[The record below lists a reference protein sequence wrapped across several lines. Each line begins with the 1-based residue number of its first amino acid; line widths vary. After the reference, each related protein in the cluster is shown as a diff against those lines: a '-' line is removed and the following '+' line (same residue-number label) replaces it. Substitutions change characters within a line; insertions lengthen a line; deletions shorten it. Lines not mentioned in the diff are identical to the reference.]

1 MRTFKGTQAVRN
13 PSRKTLHRL
22 IAALALLTA
31 VVVGFS
37 LTVFAYFTDSLVNAG
52 NTIASGRFSADLM
65 VAADENGD
73 TPLYTRAGVLNADA
87 EVILDGYAGQ
97 TVYVRVAAGADST
110 VAFQLRLTAEAGGR
124 TLLAVPGTGDNPVLE
139 PGSQTLTYAVEVP
152 ADGRMTLR
160 LDTAFCAAVLT
171 GVPTTTTTTTTVA
184 TITATDPS
192 PADNALKTNPRPRR
206 IAAQRRRPREKTRL
220 RAVRRLLEDRR
231 PPLRIQQVPRTARL
245 IPRCRPG
252 WKVLSC
258 PHLRNKTRTA
268 AVPLAVFAAV
278 QMPYGG
284 VFLPSVCINGRM
296 PARIRKKEGDSHVQA

>member
-184 TITATDPS
+184 TTTATDPS
-192 PADNALKTNPRPRR
+192 PADNALTGELSVQLPAETPADTTAPTEDESTTATDSS
-206 IAAQRRRPREKTRL
+206 AATPATG
-220 RAVRRLLEDRR
+220 ED
-231 PPLRIQQVPRTARL
+231 
-245 IPRCRPG
+245 
-252 WKVLSC
+252 
-258 PHLRNKTRTA
+258 TA
-268 AVPLAVFAAV
+268 AGSAEASGGQTTTAADSTGSADGTADS
-278 QMPYGG
+278 P
-284 VFLPSVCINGRM
+284 LPSGVESTELS
-296 PARIRKKEGDSHVQA
+296 ASAE